1 MTDMTDP
8 KESFEL
14 DELEDVLL
22 FKDVE
27 LESIKGILE
36 NCPLAK
42 FKKDEVV
49 LSAGEPN
56 HSIHL
61 LLSGY
66 LRVQLELSLQPIAR
80 LEPGELVGEISVVD
94 GQPTTAYVV
103 AEEDCRVLVL
113 DDTTLRS
120 LFEASPSIAHNL
132 LYIVV
137 QRLRRGDALIKALS
151 LSGG

>member
-1 MTDMTDP
+1 MTDMTDQE
-8 KESFEL
+8 ESFEL

-22 FKDVE
+22 FKEVE
-27 LESIKGILE
+27 LDSVQTILE

-42 FKKDEVV
+42 FRKDEVV
-49 LSAGEPN
+49 LSAGESN

-61 LLSGY
+61 LLSGQ
-66 LRVQLELSLQPIAR
+66 LRVQLELSLQPIAKV
-80 LEPGELVGEISVVD
+80 EPGELVGEISVVD
-94 GQPTTAYVV
+94 GEPTTAYVV

-113 DDTTLRS
+113 DESTLES
-120 LFEASPSIAHNL
+120 LFEASARVAHNL